1 MKCEMLFWMNSLL
14 LQHIKLQR
22 EREGGREGGREGEM
36 VPVFVLRIGEL
47 RQSSEQQRTEQSSQ
61 LVGRTEAEEY

>member
-1 MKCEMLFWMNSLL
+1 
-14 LQHIKLQR
+14 
-22 EREGGREGGREGEM
+22 M

-61 LVGRTEAEEY
+61 LVGRSEAEEY

>member
-1 MKCEMLFWMNSLL
+1 
-14 LQHIKLQR
+14 
-22 EREGGREGGREGEM
+22 M

-61 LVGRTEAEEY
+61 FVGRTEAEEY